1 MVRGSCTQPLGGA
14 GCIDESSERTA
25 DSSRCAAADGFL
37 EMMREKR
44 LVKCGAM
51 GIMGAMEPERRLG
64 QGQMVMPGKTWY
76 LN

>member
-1 MVRGSCTQPLGGA
+1 MQERLIMTEDPLATQ
-14 GCIDESSERTA
+14 RTA
-25 DSSRCAAADGFL
+25 DGSL

-64 QGQMVMPGKTWY
+64 QGQMVMPGKSWY